1 MAYGLW
7 KSGAEVVAPHI
18 NLSQGLGS
26 GPVRDGSGPSARSS
40 PRPMGRLRL
49 GKGMAIQQG
58 HLCAEK
64 VAYRSFFNYW
74 LIEL

>member
-26 GPVRDGSGPSARSS
+26 GPVRDGSSPLHVAAPGPWAGSGW
-40 PRPMGRLRL
+40 GRAWQYS
-49 GKGMAIQQG
+49 KGTCVPKRWPTEVFQ
-58 HLCAEK
+58 LL
-64 VAYRSFFNYW
+64 VD
-74 LIEL
+74 